1 MLFVLFQY
9 DKHSNGAATPVAALV
24 SHAPDKMGTTL
35 IHGVLSVATFI
46 LLLQSDGSVVARSA
60 TKLFFVPSTARP
72 GHVVTTLPHRQGQIS
87 RVLASE
93 NDNDVSGNAFAVRRT
108 GELILNADVSVL
120 GGRRERLTIQHR
132 VSAETW
138 LETVHV
144 QIHDASPRI
153 HFRDS
158 PYAGQVQE
166 NQPAGAV
173 VGGLDEMAQSVRDL
187 PYGCQLRLV
196 ESTDATSFAITHK
209 SGIATIVTTAELDRE
224 HKDMYHVTIRAQCQN
239 GDEASAVI
247 MIRVLG
253 LNDNA
258 PQFDSHVYRGT
269 VALNAAALTPAV
281 QVSASDVDAND
292 KLRYSLRD
300 VATPFDIDPSTG
312 QIFVKSPDQLLWKT
326 YELKAIATDEAG
338 HESAPVLVRLE
349 VHLPME
355 DTASKLPV
363 LVRERRDTARREKVF
378 VVRRSDTQDLFTV
391 VSNPDER
398 YHLIDDDDAAMGLT
412 LSAEG
417 MVSRGSSHQWND
429 SVDVFSFSV
438 NVTNVIDATCTYT
451 V

>member
-1 MLFVLFQY
+1 MLFDLFQY
-9 DKHSNGAATPVAALV
+9 DKHSDGAATPVAALV
-24 SHAPDKMGTTL
+24 RDAPDKMGTTL

-60 TKLFFVPSTARP
+60 TKLFFVPSSARP
-72 GHVVTTLPHRQGQIS
+72 GHVVTTLPHRQGQTS

-93 NDNDVSGNAFAVRRT
+93 NDNDVSGNAFAVLST
-108 GELILNADVSVL
+108 GELIITADVSVL

-132 VSAETW
+132 VSGEAW

-153 HFRDS
+153 HFHDP

-173 VGGLDEMAQSVRDL
+173 VGGLDEMAQSARDL
-187 PYGCQLRLV
+187 PYGCQLSLV
-196 ESTDATSFAITHK
+196 ESTDARSFAITHK
-209 SGIATIVTTAELDRE
+209 SGIATVVTTDELDRE
-224 HKDMYHVTIRAQCQN
+224 QKDTYHVTIRALCQN

-247 MIRVLG
+247 TIRVLD

-258 PQFDSHVYRGT
+258 PQFDSQVYRGT
-269 VALNAAALTPAV
+269 VALDAAALTPAV

-312 QIFVKSPDQLLWKT
+312 QIFIKSPDQLLWKT

-349 VHLPME
+349 VHSPME

-363 LVRERRDTARREKVF
+363 LVRERRDTARKEKVF

-391 VSNPDER
+391 LSNPDER
-398 YHLIDDDDAAMGLT
+398 YHLIGDDAAMGLT